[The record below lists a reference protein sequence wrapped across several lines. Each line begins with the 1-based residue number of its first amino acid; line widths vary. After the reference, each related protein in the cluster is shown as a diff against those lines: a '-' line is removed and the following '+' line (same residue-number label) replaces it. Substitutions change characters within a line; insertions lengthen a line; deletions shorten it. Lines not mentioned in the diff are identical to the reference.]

1 MEIPCN
7 AFSISLFLTL
17 IILVRKFHLFWLF
30 GLWFVCLSFQG
41 INSSSHWF
49 LHILFLD
56 HWLQPWFWL
65 SSCLFFLGDIATY
78 FSKAFRCI
86 IKLLVQALS
95 NFWYKHLVLF
105 NFLRIALIMSHKFLA
120 FLLFIQFPDF

>member
-1 MEIPCN
+1 MICLFIISRN
-7 AFSISLFLTL
+7 QLFISLISAYFVSRSLTSAL
-17 IILVRKFHLFWLF
+17 ILTVILL
-30 GLWFVCLSFQG
+30 
-41 INSSSHWF
+41 I
-49 LHILFLD
+49 
-56 HWLQPWFWL
+56 
-65 SSCLFFLGDIATY
+65 FLGDIATY

-120 FLLFIQFPDF
+120 FLLFIQFLDF